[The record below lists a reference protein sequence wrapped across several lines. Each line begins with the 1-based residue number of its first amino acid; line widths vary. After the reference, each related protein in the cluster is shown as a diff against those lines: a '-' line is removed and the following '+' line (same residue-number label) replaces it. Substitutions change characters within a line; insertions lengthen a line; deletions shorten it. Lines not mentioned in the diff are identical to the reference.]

1 MNRLQALSLTAF
13 CVLLIAVG
21 QILFKLSANR
31 AAEAVGRPLVEQ
43 WLSAPLVAAL
53 TIYGIATI
61 LWVWVLQHVPLG
73 IAYPVF
79 ALAFFVVPV
88 MAYFFLGEPLSIRQ
102 FVGGFL
108 IIIGIVIA
116 TQA

>member
-1 MNRLQALSLTAF
+1 MNKLQSLSLTAF

-31 AAEAVGRPLVEQ
+31 AAEAAGKPLLEQ
-43 WLSAPLVAAL
+43 WLSVPLVAAL
-53 TIYGIATI
+53 AIYGVATI

-102 FVGGFL
+102 FLGGFL
-108 IIIGIVIA
+108 IVAGIVIA
-116 TQA
+116 AQP